1 MKTKP
6 ISIACVAL
14 ITLCGC
20 ASQSLSQYSTFATA
34 GTVYVSNFHQVTTQ
48 AGSAMIAVDSVVLIT
63 ARRNVGDDVQ
73 KNPAHYAQ
81 AVTHEDDLLEQH
93 LAALQLIDR
102 HATLLGS
109 YFEALAKLSD
119 NKSAST
125 TTSAADDLFKS
136 IETLNPTLGK
146 ATLGGKSIES
156 YVTTG
161 TPFVVAQF
169 QVKALDEQ
177 LARSAPAI
185 DTALSLQEAAVG
197 VIATEMRASLT
208 DALKSREQTDVVAP
222 YLKTG
227 DLPASWP
234 TNREAYLRASV
245 TLNDVDSAQSAI
257 KQLHIAFKQLVEN
270 KSAPVDLQ
278 SLISSITQMSTYAS
292 SAQSAQKAAAP
303 K

>member
-1 MKTKP
+1 
-6 ISIACVAL
+6 
-14 ITLCGC
+14 
-20 ASQSLSQYSTFATA
+20 
-34 GTVYVSNFHQVTTQ
+34 VYVSNFHQVTTQ

-63 ARRNVGDDVQ
+63 ARRDVGDDVQ
-73 KNPAHYAQ
+73 KDPTHYAQ
-81 AVTHEDDLLEQH
+81 AVTLEDNLLQQH
-93 LAALQLIDR
+93 LAALQLIDK

-109 YFEALAKLSD
+109 YFDALAKLSD
-119 NKSAST
+119 NKSAT
-125 TTSAADDLFKS
+125 ATTSAADDLYKS

-146 ATLGGKSIES
+146 ATLGGKTIES

-169 QVKALDEQ
+169 QVRALDAQ
-177 LARSAPAI
+177 LARSAPTI

-197 VIATEMRASLT
+197 AIATEMRASLT

-222 YLKTG
+222 YLKAG
-227 DLPASWP
+227 DLPAGWS
-234 TNREAYLRASV
+234 TNREAFLRASV

-270 KSAPVDLQ
+270 NNAPVDLQ
-278 SLISSITQMSTYAS
+278 TLISTITQMSAFAA
-292 SAQSAQKAAAP
+292 SAQSAQKTVAP